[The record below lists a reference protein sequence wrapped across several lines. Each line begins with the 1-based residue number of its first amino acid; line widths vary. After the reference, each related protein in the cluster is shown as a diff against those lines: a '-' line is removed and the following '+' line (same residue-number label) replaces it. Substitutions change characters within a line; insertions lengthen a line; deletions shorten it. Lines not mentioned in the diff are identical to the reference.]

1 MPIVA
6 PHEDAQRDA
15 APVCG
20 AGLRGGGRRGGN
32 EPQSS
37 GGSLSH
43 EQETQCHGPEPERK
57 ALALLSRAV
66 LAEQRPSARIVSFPS
81 VARKS
86 GIPLEHTAIVLITS
100 LRLGTFILRN
110 YVGGT
115 VSVDEARDVLEKH
128 GAIIRLEE
136 ISRDVAYSHGIDQ
149 GILIEFK
156 NFDPDRDIQATST
169 CSAGSQVG
177 IIPEHPALVP
187 NEGLLSSIF
196 LDHTRY
202 TTNEPEKKT
211 RTTTRG
217 SLLSRNRIT
226 VSGSASGYVFGT
238 ISISSSR
245 GINDVLGFKND
256 KAAKDA
262 FDYTCMKLANM
273 QNSMGAGP
281 STPDG
286 KGGENTPAPSAAKKA
301 TPARAQRKRKQAAK
315 EEVGDESPSKRAR
328 IGGDDDENEEVYDE
342 TSHVASVSQEI
353 SISLFRD
360 VSREPVQY
368 YSGHKVGRGRGGLV
382 ATRPPVELP
391 APESRPARRAANPYT
406 PRHVENVATEAAT
419 PMPSSQLPA
428 NPLVSPYPAWPSYG
442 SPAHT
447 TSLLSRKHLSN
458 TRTGIQPSE
467 AGNSDQ
473 EEDDDSTSEN
483 EMSGQYNN
491 ISSNGGRDGG
501 QDGGGPGSRGGRG
514 RPGAS
519 NLAA

>member
-273 QNSMGAGP
+273 ENSMGAGP

-342 TSHVASVSQEI
+342 
-353 SISLFRD
+353 
-360 VSREPVQY
+360 
-368 YSGHKVGRGRGGLV
+368 SGKGERGLV